1 MNKDVKV
8 IIGRILND
16 LRVELGDEF
25 NRNFERQAF
34 FSEAWTRRRSPTR
47 PGGHILVDSGELRR
61 SIQSRTTEN
70 SITFYTTLPYAAI
83 HNDGGEIVVT
93 AKMKR
98 FFLGEILCRHR
109 SFRTQKR
116 TAPPARTNVPSS
128 YRQRRSSGKCWRS

>member
-70 SITFYTTLPYAAI
+70 SITFIPRFLTRPFITT
-83 HNDGGEIVVT
+83 V
-93 AKMKR
+93 
-98 FFLGEILCRHR
+98 
-109 SFRTQKR
+109 
-116 TAPPARTNVPSS
+116 ARL
-128 YRQRRSSGKCWRS
+128 W